1 MRLPVCNFD
10 LESDMLCTSCQAK
23 LDRGEITAFD
33 IEFSKWLLEKE
44 KDHPNLE
51 GLPLLGATRTK
62 SRLILIVK
70 KKKSKD
76 LLLAEEAIMGELR
89 EKYGEVMI
97 VEGPVKLRNI
107 IQEFIAPAS
116 EVGVN
121 SLYLPDGSKESIV
134 MLRGEDRER
143 IKYST
148 DELRTI
154 VSAIVGESVLFEYQ
168 EDRLRTEKEEEVS
181 DEFDQR
187 MEEMSHRRSRQR

>member
-23 LDRGEITAFD
+23 LDRGEVTAFD
-33 IEFSKWLLEKE
+33 IELSKWLMERE

-51 GLPLLGATRTK
+51 NLTLLRATRVEG
-62 SRLILIVK
+62 RLILVVK
-70 KKKSKD
+70 KRGKD
-76 LLLAEEAIMGELR
+76 LFLAEESLVDELA
-89 EKYGEVMI
+89 ENFGEVMV
-97 VEGPVKLRNI
+97 VEGPPKLRRV
-107 IQEFIAPAS
+107 IQEFIQPAS

-134 MLRGEDRER
+134 MLRGADRER
-143 IKYST
+143 IKYSN
-148 DELRTI
+148 DELRLI
-154 VSAIVGESVLFEYQ
+154 VSAIMGESVLFEYQ
-168 EDRLRTEKEEEVS
+168 EDRLKAEKEEETP

>member
-33 IEFSKWLLEKE
+33 IELSKWLLERE

-51 GLPLLGATRTK
+51 NLTLQRATRIED
-62 SRLILIVK
+62 RLILVVK
-70 KKKSKD
+70 KKGKD
-76 LLLAEEAIMGELR
+76 LFLAEEALINELTEKFGEIM
-89 EKYGEVMI
+89 V
-97 VEGPVKLRNI
+97 VEGPTKLRRVI
-107 IQEFIAPAS
+107 REFIAPAN

-143 IKYST
+143 IEYTT
-148 DELRTI
+148 DELRSI
-154 VSAIVGESVLFEYQ
+154 VSAIMRESVLFEYQ
-168 EDRLRTEKEEEVS
+168 KDRIKAEKEEEAP

-187 MEEMSHRRSRQR
+187 MEELGQRRSR

>member
-51 GLPLLGATRTK
+51 GLTLLRATRTK